1 MGVSLY
7 SVTIGTF
14 TSMLGNLSQLLDKGA
29 AYAKE
34 KNLDPARLVNGRL
47 APDMFTLAK
56 QVQIA
61 CDQAKFAAARLTGRE
76 PPRFEDNEKTID
88 ELKARIAK
96 TLDYLKT
103 APESAFA
110 GAEQRKISFPLPG
123 DMMVEMNGAQYAQD
137 WIVPQFYFHVVT
149 AYDILR
155 HLGVQ
160 IGKPDYIAHT
170 AYAIR
175 PRPAAA

>member
-1 MGVSLY
+1 MSVSLY
-7 SVTIGTF
+7 SITVETFASRLGT
-14 TSMLGNLSQLLDKGA
+14 LSQLLDKA
-29 AYAKE
+29 AAHARE
-34 KNLDPARLVNGRL
+34 KNLDPATLVNARL
-47 APDMFTLAK
+47 APDMFTLAR

-76 PPRFEDNEKTID
+76 PPRVEDNETTIE

-103 APESAFA
+103 APQSAFA
-110 GAEQRKISFPLPG
+110 GADERKISFPLPG
-123 DMMVEMNGAQYAQD
+123 DLSVEMTGAQYAQD
-137 WIVPQFYFHVVT
+137 WIVPQFYFHMVT

-160 IGKPDYIAHT
+160 IGKIDFMAH
-170 AYAIR
+170 AGYAIR

>member
-1 MGVSLY
+1 MKLTIHDMAVNTFVPMLESLAE
-7 SVTIGTF
+7 V
-14 TSMLGNLSQLLDKGA
+14 LAKGA
-29 AYAKE
+29 EHGQATK
-34 KNLDPARLVNGRL
+34 LDLVNARL
-47 APDMFTLAK
+47 APDMFTLAQ

-110 GAEQRKISFPLPG
+110 GAEDRKITFPLPG
-123 DMMVEMNGAQYAQD
+123 DRQVEMNGAQYARD
-137 WIVPQFYFHVVT
+137 WIIPQFYFHMVT

-155 HLGVQ
+155 QMGVQ
-160 IGKPDYIAHT
+160 IGKLDFLAHA
-170 AYAIR
+170 AYAVR